1 MALGKMPAQIQMI
14 QEKKLFNTIEN
25 KNPLQQAKMRQ
36 HSTIPMAG
44 YDKLIG
50 GPQHVNT

>member
-1 MALGKMPAQIQMI
+1 
-14 QEKKLFNTIEN
+14 
-25 KNPLQQAKMRQ
+25 MRQ

-50 GPQHVNT
+50 GPQHVNTQ